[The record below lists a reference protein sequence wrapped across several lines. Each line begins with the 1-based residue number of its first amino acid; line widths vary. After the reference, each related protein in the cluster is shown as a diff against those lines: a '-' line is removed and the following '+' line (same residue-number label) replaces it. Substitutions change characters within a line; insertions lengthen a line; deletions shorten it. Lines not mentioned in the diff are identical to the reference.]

1 MKKIIVLAAW
11 GLLAV
16 ALPVSAQTVYDA
28 AKIANKELNGTARFV
43 GMGGAMGALGG
54 DISTI
59 GTNPA
64 GIGIYRSNDAMVSFG
79 LSAYGTESD
88 YMTNK
93 INSDKTRASFDNA
106 GFVLSSKIGNAT
118 TLRYVNF
125 GFNYHKAK
133 SFYKNMSMNGNLGNH
148 TQTDYMAAQAGGI
161 DGWGNHPYDDNNIG
175 WLSVLGYDSYL
186 ITDVIY
192 HNGQGNVPA
201 GYEPYMVDGVQ
212 VKNLNGE
219 LAYRTPGAYGG
230 MYWGGNG
237 TFRSEERGGV
247 DQYDFN
253 VSFNINDRVYLG
265 MTIGAYVVDYRKYS
279 FYDEN
284 YLDDSGNA
292 IGQGYNLQSWNKIH
306 GSGFDVKF
314 GAIVRPFEYAPL
326 KIGLAIHTPTY
337 YSLDYSTNARVESDV
352 LNDLD
357 ITNEA
362 GVESG
367 MVGQYDIDTYDILNG
382 DMVRRFRLQTP
393 WTYNISVGY
402 TVGKSLA
409 LGAEYEYQ
417 NYSSIKFTDQEGYS
431 DTFGYEN
438 STTPMLKGVSTVR
451 LGAEYKVI
459 PQFALRAGYNYSTA
473 IFEKDAYKDLPYNS
487 IQTDTDFANTKALSN
502 YTLGIGYRGK
512 MFYADLAYKY
522 SSYKEDFY
530 PFIDAVMNGGGIL
543 EKTGAPEVTK
553 VKNTRS
559 QVLLTLGMR
568 F

>member
-1 MKKIIVLAAW
+1 MKKIITLAAL
-11 GLLAV
+11 GLLA
-16 ALPVSAQTVYDA
+16 AAAPVSAQTVYDA
-28 AKIANKELNGTARFV
+28 AKIANKDLNGTARFV

-64 GIGIYRSNDAMVSFG
+64 GIGVYRSNDAMVSFG
-79 LSAYGTESD
+79 LSAYGMESN
-88 YMTNK
+88 YMGTKMNA
-93 INSDKTRASFDNA
+93 DKTRGSFDNA
-106 GFVLSSKIGNAT
+106 GFVISSKIGNAT

-133 SFYKNMSMNGNLGNH
+133 SFYKNMSMEGNLGDY

-161 DGWGNHPYDDNNIG
+161 ESWGDFPYNDDNIG
-175 WLSVLGYDSYL
+175 WLSALGYQGYL
-186 ITDVIY
+186 ITDVIS
-192 HNGQGNVPA
+192 HNGPDGVPS
-201 GYEPYMVDGVQ
+201 GYVPYMVGGEQ
-212 VKNLNGE
+212 VKNLNGD
-219 LAYRTPGAYGG
+219 LMYITPGEYGG
-230 MYWGGNG
+230 MFLGGNG
-237 TFRSEERGGV
+237 TFRSAERGGI

-253 VSFNINDRVYLG
+253 MSFNVNDRVYLG
-265 MTIGAYVVDYRKYS
+265 VTVGAYTIDYSKYT

-284 YLDDSGNA
+284 YIDAAGNG

-314 GAIVRPFEYAPL
+314 GAIVRPFEYSPL

-337 YSLDYSTNARVESDV
+337 YRLDYKTNARLEADV

-357 ITNEA
+357 IAIENGT
-362 GVESG
+362 VESG
-367 MVGQYDIDTYDILNG
+367 AIGQYDIDTYDILKG
-382 DMVRRFRLQTP
+382 DMIRRFQLQTP
-393 WTYNISVGY
+393 WTYNVSLGY
-402 TVGKSLA
+402 TIGKNLA

-417 NYSSIKFTDQEGYS
+417 DYSSMKFKDEEGYS

-459 PQFALRAGYNYSTA
+459 PQFALRAGYNYTSA
-473 IFEKDAYKDLPYNS
+473 IFNNDAYKDLPYNS
-487 IQTDTDFANTKALSN
+487 VQTDTDFANTKALSN
-502 YTLGIGYRGK
+502 YTLGIGYRGS
-512 MFYADLAYKY
+512 MFYADLAYKF

-530 PFIDAVMNGGGIL
+530 PFINAYM
-543 EKTGAPEVTK
+543 EKDQLVIGRPEATK
-553 VKNTRS
+553 VKNSRS
-559 QVLLTLGMR
+559 QVLLTLGLR

>member
-1 MKKIIVLAAW
+1 MKKIITLAAL
-11 GLLAV
+11 GLLIA
-16 ALPVSAQTVYDA
+16 APMSAQTVYDA
-28 AKIANKELNGTARFV
+28 AKITNKDLNGTARFV

-64 GIGIYRSNDAMVSFG
+64 GIGVYRSNDAMVSFG
-79 LSAYGTESD
+79 FSSYGTESN
-88 YMTNK
+88 YVGNK
-93 INSDKTRASFDNA
+93 MNSDKMRGSFDNA

-118 TLRYVNF
+118 ALRYVNF

-133 SFYKNMSMNGNLGNH
+133 SFYKNMSMGGNLGDY

-161 DGWGNHPYDDNNIG
+161 KDWSGDIYTDPEVG
-175 WLSVLGYDSYL
+175 WLSALGYDGYL
-186 ITDVIY
+186 ITDLIA
-192 HNGQGNVPA
+192 HNGQGDVPS
-201 GYEPYMVDGVQ
+201 GYVPYMVGGKQ
-212 VKNLNGE
+212 VKNLNGD
-219 LAYRTPGAYGG
+219 LVYITPGEYGG
-230 MYWGGNG
+230 MFWGGNG
-237 TFRSEERGGV
+237 SFRSEERGGI

-253 VSFNINDRVYLG
+253 ISFNINDRVYLG
-265 MTIGAYVVDYRKYS
+265 VTVGAYAIDYSKYT

-284 YLDDSGNA
+284 YLDKAGNA
-292 IGQGYNLQSWNKIH
+292 TGQGYNLQSWNKIH

-314 GAIVRPFEYAPL
+314 GAIIRPFEYSPL

-337 YSLDYSTNARVESDV
+337 YNLDYKTNARLESVV

-357 ITNEA
+357 IANESEVGS
-362 GVESG
+362 GVI
-367 MVGQYDIDTYDILNG
+367 GQYNVDTYDILKG
-382 DMVRRFRLQTP
+382 DMVRQFQLQTP
-393 WTYNISVGY
+393 WTYNVSLGY
-402 TVGKSLA
+402 TIGKDLA

-417 NYSSIKFTDQEGYS
+417 DYSSIKFKDQEGYS

-438 STTPMLKGVSTVR
+438 STTSMLKGVSTIR

-459 PQFALRAGYNYSTA
+459 PQFALRAGYSYTSA
-473 IFEKDAYKDLPYNS
+473 IFNSDAYKDLPYNS

-502 YTLGIGYRGK
+502 YTLGIGYRGS

-522 SSYKEDFY
+522 SSYKEDFH
-530 PFIDAVMNGGGIL
+530 PFINAYMDGEQLVIGS
-543 EKTGAPEVTK
+543 PEATK

-559 QVLLTLGMR
+559 QVLLTLGLR